1 MEIILKEKTE
11 TRLAVI
17 KPNQLEEVI
26 KDSGLA
32 IQEGEEIKQSYLP
45 FLNQLAEI
53 QSHAGKINFENPT
66 DLDENIARELR
77 LKTVKVRT
85 GSETLKNDRK
95 RLSLLKGN
103 LEQASYNIIA
113 ASCKL
118 TEEVFFN
125 VEKAREIAEKKR
137 KAQLKIDREEKLS
150 PYTEAAFLYPLGEMS
165 EDQFNELYSGLR
177 IAHENK
183 LAAEKKAEEERL
195 AEIEAGRIRQEN
207 IRLENIKLQKE
218 AEKREK
224 QITAERERIRKENE
238 EKDRL
243 AEIEHKKNAEILKA
257 QQEKANKERAELL
270 ATAEKERI
278 RRQNIEAEVKRKKDA
293 DDKLKRD
300 RAAEEKKARLAPDKT
315 KLLAFGQ
322 ALNNVPRPEI
332 KSVEAVEVMAAINGM
347 LARLDAYI
355 VDHANKL

>member
-1 MEIILKEKTE
+1 METILKEKTE
-11 TRLAVI
+11 TRLVVI
-17 KPNQLEEVI
+17 EPNQLEEVV

-53 QSHAGKINFENPT
+53 QSQASKINFESPT
-66 DLDENIARELR
+66 GLDENIARELR

-85 GSETLKNDRK
+85 GSENLKNDRK

-125 VEKAREIAEKKR
+125 VEKAREIAEKKH
-137 KAQLKIDREEKLS
+137 KEQLRADRAEKLS
-150 PYTEAAFLYPLGEMS
+150 PYTESASMYPLGEMS

-183 LAAEKKAEEERL
+183 LAAEKKAEEDWIAKEKAESEERQTQML
-195 AEIEAGRIRQEN
+195 EN
-207 IRLENIKLQKE
+207 IRLQEE
-218 AEKREK
+218 AK
-224 QITAERERIRKENE
+224 ERERQIAYERERSRKENE
-238 EKDRL
+238 EKERL
-243 AEIEHKKNAEILKA
+243 AEIDRQKNAKILADQRAKA
-257 QQEKANKERAELL
+257 DKERAELL

-278 RRQNIEAEVKRKKDA
+278 RRENIEAEVKRKKDA

-300 RAAEEKKARLAPDKT
+300 KASEEKKAKLAPDKI